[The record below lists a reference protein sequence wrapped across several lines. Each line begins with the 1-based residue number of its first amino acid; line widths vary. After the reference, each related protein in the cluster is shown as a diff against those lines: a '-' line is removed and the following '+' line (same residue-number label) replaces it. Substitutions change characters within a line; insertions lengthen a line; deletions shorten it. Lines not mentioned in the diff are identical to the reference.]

1 MLHRLSLLSILAVL
15 PLFADDPP
23 NVLVIVADDLGY
35 GELGAQGNKQIPTP
49 NIDSIAASGVR
60 FTNGYVTCPVC
71 APTRAGLNTGRYQQ
85 RFGLELN
92 PGPGGKA
99 AGDYGLPREEKMLA
113 ERLKEQGYT
122 TGMFGKWHLG
132 YAEGKRPPERGFDEF
147 FGFLGG
153 GHSYVS
159 GGRKAGG
166 IMRGIEEV
174 DEEEYLTDAFA
185 REASSFIEKHAD
197 EPFYVYL
204 PFNAVHSPLQGK
216 EELLAEFP
224 RLRGD
229 RKTFAAMLTA
239 LDQGVGRVLE
249 TLRAKGLDEKTL
261 VIFIADNGGP
271 TPSTTSKNDP
281 LRGTKAT
288 VYEGGIRV
296 PYFVSWKGHVPEGKT
311 YDRPVISLDIVPTV
325 MAAVGAPVLAGEKL
339 DGVDLLPFLAGEE
352 GGAPHE
358 ALYWRYGDQ
367 MAIRKGDWKLLKT
380 RAGGVELYDLSKDIA
395 EEHDLAAEQVEK
407 AEELLSTWE
416 AWDEQLVPPRWRK
429 NQGDDK

>member
-1 MLHRLSLLSILAVL
+1 MHFRLVLLSLLSALF
-15 PLFADDPP
+15 LFADDPP
-23 NVLVIVADDLGY
+23 NILVIVADDLGY

-60 FTNGYVTCPVC
+60 FTNGYVSCPVC

-99 AGDYGLPREEKMLA
+99 AGDYGLPREEKTLA
-113 ERLKEQGYT
+113 ERLKERGYA

-153 GHSYVS
+153 AHSYVS

-166 IMRGIEEV
+166 VMRGLKEV

-185 REASSFIEKHAD
+185 REASAFIEKHAE

-204 PFNAVHSPLQGK
+204 PFNAVHAPLQGK

-229 RKTFAAMLTA
+229 RRTFAAMLTA

-249 TLRAKGLDEKTL
+249 TLREKGLGDETL
-261 VIFIADNGGP
+261 VFFIADNGGP

-296 PYFVSWKGHVPEGKT
+296 PYFVSWKGHVPVGET

-325 MAAVGAPVLAGEKL
+325 MAAVGAPVPSGEKL
-339 DGVDLLPFLAGEE
+339 DGVNLVPYLRGEE
-352 GGAPHE
+352 DGTPHE
-358 ALYWRYGDQ
+358 VLYWRFGDQ
-367 MAIRKGDWKLLKT
+367 MAIRKGDWKLLKS
-380 RAGGVELYDLSKDIA
+380 RGDGMELYDLSKDLG

-416 AWDEQLVPPRWRK
+416 AWDEQLIAPRWRK
-429 NQGDDK
+429 NQGEDE